1 MDNPGILRVLRSSPW
16 AEPGVVSAPEQS
28 GAESGHSSGQARP
41 GHTAS
46 TGQGS
51 VGSGSLQF
59 CIFFLFENIQ
69 NRQFFCK
76 N

>member
-1 MDNPGILRVLRSSPW
+1 MDNPGILRVLRSSPR

-41 GHTAS
+41 GQTAS
-46 TGQGS
+46 TEQGS

-59 CIFFLFENIQ
+59 CKKILLLKIYRIVIFF
-69 NRQFFCK
+69 
-76 N
+76 